1 MADAQAAAPAD
12 VSMSIPAFRG
22 GSDQNAQE
30 WLRLFET
37 WISFK
42 GIEGNKRCDALILHL
57 RSAASNWFE
66 ALPAE
71 TKTDYARLIAA
82 FKERYFIADSQ
93 KWMLVGRVWQHQT
106 EGQSVDDFITQVEIA
121 AAQVGL
127 DEINTRY
134 AAINGLLPPIRTFV
148 LGRELTDLAAVRK
161 WGKMAEMCEFDA
173 QVRTKQGVHAITD
186 NMEQMTAGRDEGPT
200 SSANT
205 YSRETTQTAGGP
217 PRGNTGGRGRFGQR
231 STSYQPRQQYGQNQR
246 QPGRG
251 RPFSRGNGYPRN
263 QGHWNQK
270 VKPPHRTLEQGTH
283 IGRVNT
289 ADLLILMMLGSV
301 EQKGLHVTHAGNW
314 VIYLVF
320 ACQANA
326 NKNHS
331 NH

>member
-1 MADAQAAAPAD
+1 
-12 VSMSIPAFRG
+12 
-22 GSDQNAQE
+22 
-30 WLRLFET
+30 
-37 WISFK
+37 
-42 GIEGNKRCDALILHL
+42 
-57 RSAASNWFE
+57 
-66 ALPAE
+66 
-71 TKTDYARLIAA
+71 
-82 FKERYFIADSQ
+82 
-93 KWMLVGRVWQHQT
+93 MLVGRVWQHQT

-186 NMEQMTAGRDEGPT
+186 NMEQMTAGRDERPT

-205 YSRETTQTAGGP
+205 YSRGTTQTAGGP

-251 RPFSRGNGYPRN
+251 RPFSQGNGYPRN
-263 QGHWNQK
+263 QGHWNQQGQTTTQDARTGNTDWTCKYCGLAHFNDARQSRAKGVTCYSCGK
-270 VKPPHRTLEQGTH
+270 VGHLSRACMSSKC
-283 IGRVNT
+283 
-289 ADLLILMMLGSV
+289 
-301 EQKGLHVTHAGNW
+301 EQK
-314 VIYLVF
+314 
-320 ACQANA
+320 
-326 NKNHS
+326 S
-331 NH
+331 